1 MEFKIPSPLKSEHE
15 ELHAELT
22 HATTMGGKIG
32 DAAKTVARLLHPHF
46 IKEEEYA
53 LPPLGLLSVLAQ
65 GKIFP
70 EMAAVLAMT
79 DKLKTE
85 LPDMMQEHR
94 EIVAALKNLMTAAQ
108 DEKRME
114 YVRFSEKLMLHAQTE
129 EEVLYP
135 AAILIGEYLRLKLNK

>member
-1 MEFKIPSPLKSEHE
+1 MEFKIPPSLKSEHE

-22 HATTMGGKIG
+22 HATTVGGKIG

-46 IKEEEYA
+46 TKEEEYA

-94 EIVAALKNLMTAAQ
+94 EIVAALK
-108 DEKRME
+108 
-114 YVRFSEKLMLHAQTE
+114 
-129 EEVLYP
+129 
-135 AAILIGEYLRLKLNK
+135 